1 MSFWAT
7 NRRKGPMD
15 LIRKWLYLIGA
26 LWFVLNLPFQFDFPP
41 TALGLMVFG
50 LGWILRRE
58 WRSFFRGCLS
68 NGPWLLVFALFCWIA
83 LGTTY
88 TENSA
93 NGARELLLKIPMIGW
108 PLVLVGMEKRL
119 STHRQTILKAF
130 VWSMLLSSL
139 LLLFLA
145 IRDFVLTGESTVFFY
160 KTLFRWEMVPIHYF
174 ALFLSFSAALS
185 LDWMLR
191 KHSEEKTGAA
201 LGWSLALLLFISMLA
216 LSAVRI
222 QWIVLP
228 VLLIMVWIAH
238 LRSDRRLALP
248 GILLLLFSVAT
259 FSFSPSVQKR
269 LQESLVEWQAHND
282 KMDGFQTNERY
293 YLWSHGT
300 AMIAERPI
308 LGYGTGGGNDAL
320 NRSLF
325 HEKASFWDGEEMRP
339 LNERR
344 YNFHSVYLQHLGNHG
359 VPGLLM
365 LLLTLLF
372 PLFKYKRVIGLQ
384 GQLFLWACL
393 LSFTTESM
401 LQRQA
406 GLFFFSFFY
415 AWLIVHPVATDPS
428 QEIVARRR
436 SER

>member
-1 MSFWAT
+1 M
-7 NRRKGPMD
+7 M
-15 LIRKWLYLIGA
+15 
-26 LWFVLNLPFQFDFPP
+26 
-41 TALGLMVFG
+41 
-50 LGWILRRE
+50 
-58 WRSFFRGCLS
+58 
-68 NGPWLLVFALFCWIA
+68 FALFCWIA
-83 LGTTY
+83 FGTTY

-93 NGARELLLKIPMIGW
+93 KGARELLLKIPMIGW
-108 PLVLVGMEKRL
+108 PLVLVGMEERL
-119 STHRQTILKAF
+119 STHRNTVLKTF
-130 VWSMLLSSL
+130 VWSMFFSSL

-145 IRDFVLTGESTVFFY
+145 IRDFVFTGESTVFFY
-160 KTLFRWEMVPIHYF
+160 KKLFRWEMVPIHYF
-174 ALFLSFSAALS
+174 SLFLSFSSALS

-191 KHSEEKTGAA
+191 KLSEGKTGAA
-201 LGWSLALLLFISMLA
+201 SGWFLALLLFMGMLA

-222 QWIVLP
+222 QWLVLP
-228 VLLIMVWIAH
+228 VLLIMVWIEH

-248 GILLLLFSVAT
+248 GILLLLFCLAA
-259 FSFSPSVQKR
+259 FSMSPSVQKR
-269 LQESLVEWQAHND
+269 LRESLVEWQARND

-300 AMIAERPI
+300 AMIADRPI

-320 NRSLF
+320 NRSLS

-344 YNFHSVYLQHLGNHG
+344 YNFHSAYLQHLGNHG
-359 VPGLLM
+359 IPGLL
-365 LLLTLLF
+365 LLLLILLF
-372 PLFKYKRVIGLQ
+372 PLFKYKRVIRLQ

-415 AWLIVHPVATDPS
+415 AWLIVYPVAANLS
-428 QEIVARRR
+428 QETGTRRR

>member
-1 MSFWAT
+1 
-7 NRRKGPMD
+7 MD

-50 LGWILRRE
+50 LGWILRRD
-58 WRSFFRGCLS
+58 WRSFFRSCLS
-68 NGPWLLVFALFCWIA
+68 NPPWLMVFALFCWIA
-83 LGTTY
+83 FGTTY

-93 NGARELLLKIPMIGW
+93 NGARELILKIPMIGW
-108 PLVLVGMEKRL
+108 PLVLVGMERRL
-119 STHRQTILKAF
+119 STHRTTILKAF

-145 IRDFVLTGESTVFFY
+145 IRDFVFTGESTVFFY
-160 KTLFRWEMVPIHYF
+160 KALFRWEMVPIHYF

-191 KHSEEKTGAA
+191 KRSEEKIGAA
-201 LGWSLALLLFISMLA
+201 LGWSLALLIFIGMLA

-222 QWIVLP
+222 QWLVLP
-228 VLLIMVWIAH
+228 VLLIMVWIEH

-248 GILLLLFSVAT
+248 GILLLLFSVAAFT
-259 FSFSPSVQKR
+259 LSPSVQKR
-269 LQESLVEWQAHND
+269 LQESLVEWQARND
-282 KMDGFQTNERY
+282 KMEGFQTNERY

-325 HEKASFWDGEEMRP
+325 HEKASFWNGEEMRP

-344 YNFHSVYLQHLGNHG
+344 YNFHSAYLQHLGNHG
-359 VPGLLM
+359 IPGLL
-365 LLLTLLF
+365 LLLLMLLF
-372 PLFKYKRVIGLQ
+372 PLFKYKEAIGLQ

-415 AWLIVHPVATDPS
+415 AWLIVYPVAADLR
-428 QEIVARRR
+428 QETGARHR